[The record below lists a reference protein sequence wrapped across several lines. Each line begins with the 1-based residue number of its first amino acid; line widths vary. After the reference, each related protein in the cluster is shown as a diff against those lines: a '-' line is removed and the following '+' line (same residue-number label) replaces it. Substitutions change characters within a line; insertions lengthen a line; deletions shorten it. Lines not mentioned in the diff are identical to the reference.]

1 MIGNNNQRSTTAASS
16 NSSAAVNTASSGA
29 APPPPPGKYVNETLK
44 ILGGQDID
52 VSSNSSNS
60 KKKRRSEHIAD
71 LERLLPPLFSQS
83 ATHSIPLSTVAD
95 DKTEGGDKTAKDVAD
110 KDATKTETS
119 KNESVDEESSNQR
132 RLKRLKL
139 QLQHCKDL
147 NDHEMKRRRKFVS
160 SFVSLHTMYESGL
173 DFIAKTSSLGNV
185 PDNVMADEIPKSA

>member
-1 MIGNNNQRSTTAASS
+1 MIGNNNQRSTAASS
-16 NSSAAVNTASSGA
+16 SSSAVNTASSGA

-52 VSSNSSNS
+52 VSSTSSNS

-95 DKTEGGDKTAKDVAD
+95 DKTEGGDKTTKDVVD
-110 KDATKTETS
+110 KEDATKTETS

-139 QLQHCKDL
+139 RLQHCKDL
-147 NDHEMKRRRKFVS
+147 NDHEMKRRRQFVS

>member
-1 MIGNNNQRSTTAASS
+1 M
-16 NSSAAVNTASSGA
+16 
-29 APPPPPGKYVNETLK
+29 
-44 ILGGQDID
+44 
-52 VSSNSSNS
+52 
-60 KKKRRSEHIAD
+60 AD
-71 LERLLPPLFSQS
+71 EK
-83 ATHSIPLSTVAD
+83 TDGD
-95 DKTEGGDKTAKDVAD
+95 DKTTKDVVS

-119 KNESVDEESSNQR
+119 KNESVEESSNQR

-147 NDHEMKRRRKFVS
+147 NDHEMKRRQQFVS

>member
-1 MIGNNNQRSTTAASS
+1 MIGNTNQRSTTAASS
-16 NSSAAVNTASSGA
+16 SSSAVNTASSVA
-29 APPPPPGKYVNETLK
+29 APPPPPGKYINETLK
-44 ILGGQDID
+44 ILGGQDDVD
-52 VSSNSSNS
+52 VSSNSSS
-60 KKKRRSEHIAD
+60 SSKKRRSEHIAD

-83 ATHSIPLSTVAD
+83 ATHSISLSTAAD
-95 DKTEGGDKTAKDVAD
+95 KKTDGNDKTTEDVVDKE
-110 KDATKTETS
+110 DATKIETS
-119 KNESVDEESSNQR
+119 KNESVKESSNQR

-147 NDHEMKRRRKFVS
+147 NDYEMKRRRQFVS

>member
-1 MIGNNNQRSTTAASS
+1 MIGNNNQRSTAASS
-16 NSSAAVNTASSGA
+16 SSSAVNTASSGA

-44 ILGGQDID
+44 ILGGQDFD
-52 VSSNSSNS
+52 VSSTSSSS

-95 DKTEGGDKTAKDVAD
+95 DKTEGGDKTTKDVVD
-110 KDATKTETS
+110 KEDATKTETS

-147 NDHEMKRRRKFVS
+147 NHHEMKRRRQFVS